1 MFIFKILITSIAIYF
16 VIALALILSQWPNK
30 ALTSQDTLDF
40 DSVVDG
46 DDPQDWPVEQITLKD
61 GTRLDARQFMGEG
74 DARPLIVL
82 VHGSG
87 WYGQQFDR
95 MIPILGEVADVIA
108 PDLRGHGPNAVNRG
122 DVDYIGQLEDD
133 LAEIIE
139 TTRKPG
145 QKVAMLG
152 HSSGGGLVVRFA
164 GGAHGH
170 MLDHAFLIAPFLKY
184 NAPTTRENSGGWAHV
199 LLRRVIGLSM
209 LNTVKITA
217 LNHLTMIQFA
227 MPEQVLNG
235 PYGAGATT
243 AYSYRL
249 NTSYAPRGDYL
260 ADIAALPQF
269 DLIVGDQD
277 EAFIAKEYE
286 TLMSSVTEKGEYH
299 ILTGLGHLDV
309 VQAAPT
315 IDLIKARLNAF

>member
-1 MFIFKILITSIAIYF
+1 MFIFKILITSIAMYF

-30 ALTSQDTLDF
+30 ALTSQETLDF
-40 DSVVDG
+40 DSIVDG
-46 DDPQDWPVEQITLKD
+46 SGPKDWPVEQITLKD
-61 GTRLDARQFMGEG
+61 GTRLYTRQFMGEG

-108 PDLRGHGPNAVNRG
+108 PDLRGHGPNAFNRG

-145 QKVAMLG
+145 QKVAILG

-164 GGAHGH
+164 GGAHGD
-170 MLDHAFLIAPFLKY
+170 LIDHAFLIAPFLKY

-209 LNTVKITA
+209 LNTMKITA

-235 PYGAGATT
+235 PYGEGATT

-249 NTSYAPRGDYL
+249 NTSYAPRADYL
-260 ADIAALPQF
+260 TDIAALPQF
-269 DLIVGDQD
+269 DLIVGDRD
-277 EAFIAKEYE
+277 EAFFATEYKP
-286 TLMSSVTEKGEYH
+286 LMSSVTEKGEYH

-315 IDLIKARLNAF
+315 IDVIKAKLNAF